1 MAVMAD
7 CHHLSG
13 RLAAA
18 ALGEFAHVGV
28 GAVMAQ
34 PADRE
39 APLTDVQ
46 SGPAG
51 SNSQEALREPAES
64 VQAPRLDG
72 NPAVLGLMVFATGS
86 LVLAISLFGNVPL
99 AVQPASIQ
107 PIVYAGTGLGLL
119 IATIWA
125 ASLQQTFVATILGTF
140 AGFWLSYTAMVEG
153 LLHNWYGTLGTPP
166 GSAIPH
172 TLGQFLIGWDVAIFM
187 LFLVTLR
194 LPLVF
199 SLILGAGTI
208 GVAFL
213 AVAVMGTGSAMYH
226 VGGVFVLIFAI
237 LGYYAYLSGALES
250 VGGKGLPLGKP
261 VVSYFEK

>member
-1 MAVMAD
+1 M
-7 CHHLSG
+7 
-13 RLAAA
+13 
-18 ALGEFAHVGV
+18 
-28 GAVMAQ
+28 
-34 PADRE
+34 
-39 APLTDVQ
+39 TDVQ
-46 SGPAG
+46 SDAG
-51 SNSQEALREPAES
+51 SNSQEALREPAEN
-64 VQAPRLDG
+64 VQTSRLDG
-72 NPAVLGLMVFATGS
+72 NPAVLGLIVFATGS
-86 LVLAISLFGNVPL
+86 LVLGISLLGNVPL
-99 AVQPASIQ
+99 AVQPGSIQ

-140 AGFWLSYTAMVEG
+140 AGFWLSYTAMVLG
-153 LLHNWYGTLGTPP
+153 LTHNWYAIP
-166 GSAIPH
+166 AANIPH
-172 TLGQFLIGWDVAIFM
+172 TLGQFLIGWDAAIFM

-199 SLILGAGTI
+199 SLILGAGTV

-213 AVAVMGTGSAMYH
+213 AVAVMGTSSVPYH
-226 VGGVFVLIFAI
+226 IGAVFVLIFAA

>member
-1 MAVMAD
+1 M
-7 CHHLSG
+7 
-13 RLAAA
+13 
-18 ALGEFAHVGV
+18 
-28 GAVMAQ
+28 
-34 PADRE
+34 
-39 APLTDVQ
+39 TDVQ

-86 LVLAISLFGNVPL
+86 LVLAISLFGNVPIG
-99 AVQPASIQ
+99 VQPASIQ

-119 IATIWA
+119 ISTIWA

-153 LLHNWYGTLGTPP
+153 LLHNWYGTLGT
-166 GSAIPH
+166 AIPH
-172 TLGQFLIGWDVAIFM
+172 TLQQFLIGWDVAIFM

-199 SLILGAGTI
+199 SIILGAGTV

-213 AVAVMGTGSAMYH
+213 AIAVGGTGTAMYH
-226 VGGVFVLIFAI
+226 VGAVFVLIFSMF
-237 LGYYAYLSGALES
+237 GYYAYLSGALES

>member
-1 MAVMAD
+1 M
-7 CHHLSG
+7 
-13 RLAAA
+13 
-18 ALGEFAHVGV
+18 
-28 GAVMAQ
+28 
-34 PADRE
+34 
-39 APLTDVQ
+39 TDVQ
-46 SGPAG
+46 PD
-51 SNSQEALREPAES
+51 LREPAES

-72 NPAVLGLMVFATGS
+72 NPAVLGLIVFATGS
-86 LVLAISLFGNVPL
+86 LVLGISLLGNVPL
-99 AVQPASIQ
+99 AVQPGSIQ

-140 AGFWLSYTAMVEG
+140 AGFWLSYTAMVLG
-153 LLHNWYGTLGTPP
+153 LTHNWYAIP
-166 GSAIPH
+166 AANIPH
-172 TLGQFLIGWDVAIFM
+172 TLGQFLIGWDAAIFM

-199 SLILGAGTI
+199 SLILGAGTV

-213 AVAVMGTGSAMYH
+213 AVAVMGTSSVPYH
-226 VGGVFVLIFAI
+226 IGAVFVLIFAA